1 MVRLQPLPSRIVI
14 KGGFYSHPSLL
25 DSWMIFVLAQI
36 GRCGKGKYV
45 NTVIY
50 LLVRVQIMSFV
61 PVIGTSIKKQ
71 LEEREDLILSP
82 YAARSASSR
91 GRRIAEEEDAGDI
104 RLAYQRDRDRII
116 HSKTFR
122 RLKHKTQ
129 VFLAPMGDH
138 YRTRLTHV
146 LEVSQ
151 IARTISA
158 ALCLNDPL
166 TEAIAL
172 GHDLGHTP
180 FGHAGE
186 ATLNELHPGGF
197 KHYLHSLRVVDFLED
212 KGRGLNLTFEVR
224 NGIARHSKGRD
235 DIIPSSPSEL
245 SKTLEGQVVRLAD
258 IIAYVNHDLDDALR
272 ARILKESDVPKSI
285 SAVVGE
291 RHSQR
296 IGSMVR
302 DIIVETLTADDGGLH
317 ISDPMLQTITDL
329 RSFLYENVYRD
340 SLVHQEFEK
349 AQRIIRELYGHFM
362 GHGLVRRYGDVWLL
376 DDKNR
381 DWPDEKTAHRRVCD
395 YIAGM
400 TDRYALGVYEYL
412 FMPKPWGDR

>member
-1 MVRLQPLPSRIVI
+1 M
-14 KGGFYSHPSLL
+14 
-25 DSWMIFVLAQI
+25 A
-36 GRCGKGKYV
+36 
-45 NTVIY
+45 
-50 LLVRVQIMSFV
+50 MSFI
-61 PVIGTSIKKQ
+61 PVIGRSIKKQ
-71 LEEREDLILSP
+71 LEEREDLVLSP
-82 YAARSASSR
+82 YAARNAGSR
-91 GRRIAEEEDAGDI
+91 GRLVAEAEELCDI
-104 RLAYQRDRDRII
+104 RLPYQRDRDRII

-151 IARTISA
+151 IARTIAA
-158 ALCLNDPL
+158 ALCLNEPL

-197 KHYLHSLRVVDFLED
+197 RHYVHSLRVVDFLEN

-224 NGIARHSKGRD
+224 NGIIRHSKGSNKEL
-235 DIIPSSPSEL
+235 IPARRTERAV
-245 SKTLEGQVVRLAD
+245 TLEGQVVRVAD

-272 ARILKESDVPKSI
+272 AGILGDNSVPAAI
-285 SAVVGE
+285 TRVVGE
-291 RHSQR
+291 KHSRR

-302 DIIVETLTADDGGLH
+302 DIIVETLTADDGDLH
-317 ISDPMLQTITDL
+317 ISEAMLGAITAL
-329 RSFLYENVYRD
+329 RSFLYDNVYRHYW
-340 SLVHQEFEK
+340 VHQEFVK
-349 AQRIIRELYGHFM
+349 AQRIIRELYGYFM
-362 GHGLVRRYGDVWLL
+362 ENGLVTRVGDEWLVQEQS
-376 DDKNR
+376 R
-381 DWPDEKTAHRRVCD
+381 DWPSEKTAHRRVCD

-400 TDRYALGVYEYL
+400 TDRYALGIYEYL
-412 FMPKPWGDR
+412 FLPKPWSVR